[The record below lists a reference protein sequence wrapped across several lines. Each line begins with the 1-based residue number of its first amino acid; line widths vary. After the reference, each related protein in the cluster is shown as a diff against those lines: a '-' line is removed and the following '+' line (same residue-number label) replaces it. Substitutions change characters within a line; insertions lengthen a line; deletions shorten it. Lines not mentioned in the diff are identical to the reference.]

1 MAQIGHHTIYKVD
14 DTQMIYIPNE
24 SAQSSSSGASNKRAN
39 SSAEEKKYKKMF
51 ENIDLSSNF
60 YFSYSYDLTRT
71 LQYNLA
77 PPQDVE
83 IVPGEENDG
92 FIWESK
98 VKFNKETV
106 PQKLKE
112 GKKDGGKRSERGGSE
127 KAGKYARRYKSLE
140 RFVWNSYL
148 FQNQDLHPDWTL
160 NLIHGFVSQAN
171 IAVYGLPIFLTL
183 IARRSS
189 KFAGTRFLKRGA
201 NFDGDVA
208 NEVETEQIVF
218 DSSVSSFKNGRY
230 TSFVQL
236 RGSVPSHWSQDVSK
250 MVPKPLIT
258 LDVADPIFRTPGRH
272 FNDLIKRYGTPICVL
287 NLVKIREKRP
297 HETVLSNE
305 FIASIKYLNQ
315 FIPKGHAIKHIPFDM
330 ACFNRSK
337 ESNVMIKLSDI
348 AYSCLKKTGI
358 FISWPTGRYQS
369 FPAPKNEAPKNEA
382 SNRSSSKSG
391 DHKAEDGVSQ
401 ENEATSFGADP
412 EEEKEGNYSFQ
423 KTPIIPGGFRTPGGR
438 TYQTGTVRV
447 NCVDCLDR
455 TNTAQFALGRAALGV
470 QLHVLGVLSD
480 PYLEFDTDTVRMLEE
495 LYEDHGDTLA
505 LQYGG
510 SQLVH
515 RIKTYRK
522 IAPLSSHSRDI
533 MQTLSRY
540 YSNTFSDSD
549 KQAAINVF
557 LGVFKPFERS
567 AHEPAVWE
575 LSTDYYFH
583 NQLTPDAIWP
593 PRGRVRSPKDS
604 RPLTCWWEESS
615 AYSLPLPSNQIFKKS
630 SDALISVRSF
640 DDRSDNADGYIE
652 QYKPNELTILDTTL
666 YSHMLHTGKDFMPY
680 FTTDFSPFRVRPIKR
695 RSIVQSSGLSLKG
708 WFGPATATPSGEN
721 QSKTANEPPL
731 LSRQSSDQANS
742 NMYQTSSNM
751 YQTSSNIYQSSSGNF
766 QTPSPNQQRSSI
778 LPFQLFSSN
787 PSLSFGSSFQTS
799 PSPSESDEDE
809 TRSDFDTLD
818 DAGSLVGGDSESILS
833 AGDQLMAPN
842 FQSLFGGK
850 NYDSVLPNNQ
860 EVYGKIIKPLSA
872 KDKHFYDSYVAM
884 GQNSGEFAHQMAVK
898 KGNEEIVP
906 DEKQLIMSIDSLS
919 VDEDD
924 DTDLFEE
931 GRKISPLGGGLNQN
945 CYTFKFRP
953 LSDADKNIF
962 DAYLDRGKKGASKV
976 SDKDAK
982 LYQNYSNDLFLKK
995 C

>member
-1 MAQIGHHTIYKVD
+1 MLITKRRKVAQIGHHTIYKVD

-24 SAQSSSSGASNKRAN
+24 KDSSSKSPSY
-39 SSAEEKKYKKMF
+39 EEKKYKKMF

-71 LQYNLA
+71 LQYNLS

-83 IVPGEENDG
+83 SVPNEENDG
-92 FIWESK
+92 FIWENKLIFSSK
-98 VKFNKETV
+98 SEEKFV
-106 PQKLKE
+106 
-112 GKKDGGKRSERGGSE
+112 
-127 KAGKYARRYKSLE
+127 RRYKPLS

-148 FQNQDLHPDWTL
+148 FQNQDLHPEWQL

-171 IAVYGLPIFLTL
+171 IAVYGMPIFLTL

-218 DSSVSSFKNGRY
+218 DSTVSSFKNGRF

-258 LDVADPIFRTPGRH
+258 LDIADPIFRTPGIH
-272 FNDLIKRYGTPICVL
+272 FNDLHKRYGSPICVL

-305 FIASIKYLNQ
+305 FIESIKYLNM
-315 FIPKGHAIKHIPFDM
+315 FIPKAHAIKHIPFDM

-337 ESNVMIKLSDI
+337 EHNVMIKLSDI
-348 AYSCLKKTGI
+348 AYQCLKKTGL
-358 FISWPTGRYQS
+358 FISYPTGRFQSDPTARDDGSDKHYQTIQS
-369 FPAPKNEAPKNEA
+369 PLI
-382 SNRSSSKSG
+382 
-391 DHKAEDGVSQ
+391 Q
-401 ENEATSFGADP
+401 
-412 EEEKEGNYSFQ
+412 
-423 KTPIIPGGFRTPGGR
+423 GGYRTPKGR

-455 TNTAQFALGRAALGV
+455 TNTAQFALGRAALGL
-470 QLHVLGVLSD
+470 QLHVLGVLTD
-480 PYLEFDTDTVRMLEE
+480 PYLEFETDTVRMLEE

-540 YSNTFSDSD
+540 YSNTFSDHE
-549 KQAAINVF
+549 KQSAINVF
-557 LGVFKPFERS
+557 LGIFKPFERS
-567 AHEPAVWE
+567 PNEPHVWE

-583 NQLTPDAIWP
+583 NKLTPDAIWP
-593 PRGRVRSPKDS
+593 VNGRVRNPRHA
-604 RPLTCWWEESS
+604 RPLTCWWEESV
-615 AYSLPLPSNQIFKKS
+615 AHALPLAANQVFKKVS
-630 SDALISVRSF
+630 NALISVRSSERF
-640 DDRSDNADGYIE
+640 ENADGYNE

-666 YSHMLHTGKDFMPY
+666 YSHMLHTAKDFMPY
-680 FTTDFSPFRVRPIKR
+680 FTTDFSPFRVRPVKR

-708 WFGPATATPSGEN
+708 WFGGESKVTGETTP
-721 QSKTANEPPL
+721 PPL
-731 LSRQSSDQANS
+731 VSGKNQ
-742 NMYQTSSNM
+742 
-751 YQTSSNIYQSSSGNF
+751 SSGNH
-766 QTPSPNQQRSSI
+766 QQPHLNAYQASPSQRPSSNSSI

-787 PSLSFGSSFQTS
+787 PSLSFGSSFQSS

-809 TRSDFDTLD
+809 PTRSDFDFLD
-818 DAGSLVGGDSESILS
+818 DASLIGDSESVLS
-833 AGDQLMAPN
+833 NDQAMSPL
-842 FQSLFGGK
+842 SGVGGRT
-850 NYDSVLPNNQ
+850 YESVLP
-860 EVYGKIIKPLSA
+860 K
-872 KDKHFYDSYVAM
+872 
-884 GQNSGEFAHQMAVK
+884 
-898 KGNEEIVP
+898 NEEIYGKLTKPLTPKDRTIYDAYIKFGQDSGDYARVTSSKNTLVSSS
-906 DEKQLIMSIDSLS
+906 DSISED
-919 VDEDD
+919 DDD

-931 GRKISPLGGGLNQN
+931 GRKIKLLASLNQS
-945 CYTFKFRP
+945 CFEFKFKP
-953 LSDADKNIF
+953 LSDSDTKIF
-962 DAYLDRGKKGASKV
+962 RTYLNNANLVPPKISE
-976 SDKDAK
+976 KDLK
-982 LYQNYSNDLFLKK
+982 MYQSCSNDLFLKR